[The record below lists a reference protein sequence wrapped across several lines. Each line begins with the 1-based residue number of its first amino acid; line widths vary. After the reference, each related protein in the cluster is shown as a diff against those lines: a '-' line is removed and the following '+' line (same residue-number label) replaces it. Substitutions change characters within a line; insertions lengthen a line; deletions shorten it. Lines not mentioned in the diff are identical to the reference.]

1 MRIPDHGL
9 KRQRPTEKR
18 LNIYDQI
25 MNNLAKQINKSIQ
38 SVGHTLPKTSQN
50 YFKVLIEPFIKTLD
64 FRQDVTLS

>member
-18 LNIYDQI
+18 LNIYDQF

-38 SVGHTLPKTSQN
+38 SVGHTLPKTSQ
-50 YFKVLIEPFIKTLD
+50 
-64 FRQDVTLS
+64 

>member
-18 LNIYDQI
+18 LNIYDQF

-38 SVGHTLPKTSQN
+38 SVGHTSQ
-50 YFKVLIEPFIKTLD
+50 
-64 FRQDVTLS
+64 